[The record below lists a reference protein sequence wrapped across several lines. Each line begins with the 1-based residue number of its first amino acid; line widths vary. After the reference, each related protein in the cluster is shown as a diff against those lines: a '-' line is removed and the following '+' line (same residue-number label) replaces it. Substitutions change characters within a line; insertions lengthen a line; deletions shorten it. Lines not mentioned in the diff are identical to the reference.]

1 MLKSKIARL
10 SNRIWKKER
19 IRKKAIDI
27 GVASHIIP
35 SHKGYQKFI
44 LMGMPRSG
52 SNFLVSSLR
61 SRKNIIAYGELFSEK
76 SHKRRDIQW
85 DTPGYTA
92 TEEALMLRDTDPV
105 AFLESMVFK
114 RMPTRVEALGFKLF
128 YHHADENWECVW
140 PYLKE
145 QDLKVLHLKRRNYL
159 KVLLSISVAM
169 RTGQFLIENKE
180 KLRQQAIALDYDEC
194 LHWFEMTKAWET
206 EFDSYFNDSLVVFY
220 EDLVKNYSKNMQI
233 IQEYLNVRVGETRSP
248 LKKQARFPLDKAITN
263 FDQLKSGFADSEW
276 AVFFEPEEISIS

>member
-10 SNRIWKKER
+10 SKRIWKKEL
-19 IRKKAIDI
+19 IRKKVIDI

-35 SHKGYQKFI
+35 SHKAYQKFI

-85 DTPGYTA
+85 GTPGYTA
-92 TEEALMLRDTDPV
+92 TEEALMLRDADPV

-128 YHHADENWECVW
+128 YHHADKNWECVW

-159 KVLLSISVAM
+159 KVLLSMSVAM
-169 RTGQFLIENKE
+169 RTGQFLLEKKE
-180 KLRQQAIALDYDEC
+180 KLQQQAIALDYDEC

-220 EDLVKNYSKNMQI
+220 EDLVKNYTQNMQI
-233 IQEYLNVRVGETRSP
+233 IQEYLNIRVGETRSP
-248 LKKQARFPLDKAITN
+248 LKKQARLPLDKAISN
-263 FDQLKSGFADSEW
+263 FHQLKSRFAGSEW
-276 AVFFEPEEISIS
+276 AVFFEPEDISVT

>member
-1 MLKSKIARL
+1 
-10 SNRIWKKER
+10 
-19 IRKKAIDI
+19 
-27 GVASHIIP
+27 
-35 SHKGYQKFI
+35 
-44 LMGMPRSG
+44 
-52 SNFLVSSLR
+52 
-61 SRKNIIAYGELFSEK
+61 
-76 SHKRRDIQW
+76 
-85 DTPGYTA
+85 
-92 TEEALMLRDTDPV
+92 MLRDTDPV

-220 EDLVKNYSKNMQI
+220 EDLVKNYTQHMQI
-233 IQEYLNVRVGETRSP
+233 IQEYLNIRVGETRSP
-248 LKKQARFPLDKAITN
+248 LKKQARLPLDKAITN
-263 FDQLKSGFADSEW
+263 FDQLKSRFAGSEW
-276 AVFFEPEEISIS
+276 AVFFEHEES